1 MYTRS
6 THTCIVSVIPDKIN
20 MITETTEIT
29 GSPEPQ
35 VAEIDVVIDLAPSAL
50 ELIKQNKDKYLSMT
64 IAGIDDTGG
73 AKLVDMARKVVKRAR
88 VKVGKRLTEIN
99 APLKEK
105 MAANKEMADSIT
117 GELKEI
123 EENLGA
129 KYDQWESEV
138 EAEAERVRIET
149 EAKIKARKARL
160 ADLDTFFEPVSE
172 TMQQYGK
179 QVCTWENVRY
189 SSDEEFE
196 AMLVPIQAAFDAEQ
210 ARIRA
215 EIEKKKLAGERLVE
229 LTKYGVILTFGSDV
243 LTQYGVEV
251 VDKGFLS
258 EASAEKFDIMLDAVR
273 STYDHH
279 QERLRR
285 QAEEKAAAEQARKDA
300 EAEAERI
307 RKENDDLKA
316 ELARIKAE
324 KEAQQQPVIEP
335 VEEKPEPVAE
345 TLPSV
350 EAPAPKQAV
359 APVVVIGGYVPGSSV
374 AAGSMSI
381 KPAIEPTTEP
391 VVEKTLTMR
400 EKVVALVLA
409 ERSRQTAIHGKQDM
423 PIEDWLLV
431 LNEEMGELAKEFLEF
446 NNPENMLTEAVQV
459 AAVAVQIYQ
468 WGHGCYFEREIS
480 PADVLDSWFV
490 SPEDG
495 NMVKTYASMFM
506 QMGAAFIACQSSGS
520 YTLHMGHMVK
530 TACNIVYQISIQ
542 QQG

>member
-1 MYTRS
+1 MS
-6 THTCIVSVIPDKIN
+6 
-20 MITETTEIT
+20 TETTEIT
-29 GSPEPQ
+29 GYPEPQ
-35 VAEIDVVIDLAPSAL
+35 VAEIDVVIDLAPSAM

-64 IAGIDDTGG
+64 IAGIDDTSG

-123 EENLGA
+123 EENLEA

-149 EAKIKARKARL
+149 EVKIKARKARL

-172 TMQQYGK
+172 TMQQYGV

-189 SSDEEFE
+189 PDDEEFE
-196 AMLVPIQAAFDAEQ
+196 LLLVPIQAAFDAEQ

-215 EIEKKKLAGERLVE
+215 EIEKQKLAGERLVE
-229 LTKYGVILTFGSDV
+229 LTKYGVILAFGSDV

-251 VDKGFLS
+251 VDKSFLS
-258 EASAEKFDIMLDAVR
+258 EATAEKFDILLDAVR
-273 STYDHH
+273 GTYTHH

-300 EAEAERI
+300 EIEAERI

-324 KEAQQQPVIEP
+324 KEAQQQQDIEP
-335 VEEKPEPVAE
+335 VS
-345 TLPSV
+345 LPPV

-530 TACNIVYQISIQ
+530 AACNIVYQISIQ
-542 QQG
+542 QQGK

>member
-1 MYTRS
+1 MS
-6 THTCIVSVIPDKIN
+6 
-20 MITETTEIT
+20 TETTEIT
-29 GSPEPQ
+29 DSPEPQ

-64 IAGIDDTGG
+64 IAGIDDTSG

-117 GELKEI
+117 GELKQI
-123 EENLGA
+123 EDNLEA

-138 EAEAERVRIET
+138 EAEAERIRIET
-149 EAKIKARKARL
+149 EAKIKARKSRL

-189 SSDEEFE
+189 SDDEEFE

-229 LTKYGVILTFGSDV
+229 LTKYGVILAFGSDV

-251 VDKGFLS
+251 ADKSFLS

-300 EAEAERI
+300 EIEAERI

-324 KEAQQQPVIEP
+324 KEAQQQPVIDP

-345 TLPSV
+345 TLPVS
-350 EAPAPKQAV
+350 EQATGL
-359 APVVVIGGYVPGSSV
+359 IQ
-374 AAGSMSI
+374 
-381 KPAIEPTTEP
+381 TDTE
-391 VVEKTLTMR
+391 
-400 EKVVALVLA
+400 
-409 ERSRQTAIHGKQDM
+409 
-423 PIEDWLLV
+423 
-431 LNEEMGELAKEFLEF
+431 
-446 NNPENMLTEAVQV
+446 V
-459 AAVAVQIYQ
+459 AAVSAVLVSGPAEESAAIPAIGNTDSIQDPAPEAAATVQTETPAQPEPVIEAACLIQVRDAELKEILSLLAENGYTAWQYQIDDDDDDDDDDLDDDLDPDNYVEEGEVRIRLTGSIRDNEMEDVLIDAYKKHDYKLAGYLRQ
-468 WGHGCYFEREIS
+468 LSEIS
-480 PADVLDSWFV
+480 NP
-490 SPEDG
+490 
-495 NMVKTYASMFM
+495 T
-506 QMGAAFIACQSSGS
+506 
-520 YTLHMGHMVK
+520 
-530 TACNIVYQISIQ
+530 IQ
-542 QQG
+542 